1 MLAVPGR
8 LPFTPRA
15 MANHHIDVRYVAE
28 LARLEL
34 TDAECERFQTQ
45 LDAILTYAE
54 SLSKLDV
61 EGIEPMAHPVPVHDV
76 MRDDTPHTSLD
87 RDAVLA
93 NAPDQAQGQI
103 RVPKV
108 IADA

>member
-1 MLAVPGR
+1 MS
-8 LPFTPRA
+8 TP
-15 MANHHIDVRYVAE
+15 HLDVRYVAD

-34 TDAECERFQTQ
+34 TDEECALFQPQ
-45 LDAILTYAE
+45 LDAILAHAE
-54 SLSKLDV
+54 SLSTLDV
-61 EGIEPMAHPVPVHDV
+61 EGIEPTAHPVPVLDV
-76 MRDDTPHTSLD
+76 MRDDTPHTSLE

-108 IADA
+108 IAEA